1 MCDGRPWFPP
11 FMIFLLGSFIIG
23 GHLKPTLF
31 LMNKAGTHSRAYQW
45 REHRVCDGW
54 QAMPIFEQNTPSGP
68 LPQERQPSVHAVQL
82 AFGPVANSS
91 SRVSVP
97 GLDMSGWDV
106 SALGCGCPA
115 CRGMTARSAA
125 NVNSV
130 PRARPGSPVSAT
142 MPTIAVQ
149 RRSDIGLPD
158 RSSCVL
164 IRLGFTRDECRRR

>member
-1 MCDGRPWFPP
+1 
-11 FMIFLLGSFIIG
+11 MIFLLGSFIIG

-68 LPQERQPSVHAVQL
+68 LPHERQPSVHAVQL

-91 SRVSVP
+91 SRFSAT
-97 GLDMSGWDV
+97 GLDMS
-106 SALGCGCPA
+106 APGCGCGV

-125 NVNSV
+125 NAHSL
-130 PRARPGSPVSAT
+130 PRAKPRNPVDTTRPA
-142 MPTIAVQ
+142 IAIQ
-149 RRSDIGLPD
+149 RSDIGFLSTFS
-158 RSSCVL
+158 R
-164 IRLGFTRDECRRR
+164 